1 MKEVEIDSYSVKT
14 EVTDNMISDLNNQ
27 FGFDILRRLEE
38 HLVFTMNTIPYR
50 KHKIEKILSKIDG
63 N

>member
-38 HLVFTMNTIPYR
+38 HLVFYNEHNSI
-50 KHKIEKILSKIDG
+50 
-63 N
+63 